1 MLSMDNKKG
10 MSEGGGGI
18 IFSILK
24 KIQKYKNKKAP
35 KFVYG

>member
-18 IFSILK
+18 IFSLLK
-24 KIQKYKNKKAP
+24 KIQKIKK
-35 KFVYG
+35 